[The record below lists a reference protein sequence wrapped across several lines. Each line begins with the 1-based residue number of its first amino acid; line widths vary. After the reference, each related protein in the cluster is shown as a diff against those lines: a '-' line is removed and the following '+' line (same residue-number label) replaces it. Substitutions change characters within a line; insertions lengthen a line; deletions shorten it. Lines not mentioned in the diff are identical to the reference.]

1 MVIIRE
7 SDSEG
12 GFTSIPPLGSATER
26 QIYFHSI
33 RWDGSFDEGKY
44 FDEMLN
50 LPVIESDRDSSSGSG
65 SDSDCIIIPCSSF
78 TGKELVVFDPSSVTM
93 FTKSKFCSLDSV
105 QTLRGAVKLSGSG
118 RERDVVVEPVIADE
132 LVTVVYFLMYGVVVQ
147 TFNIWF
153 PFTTFE
159 VSLFHTLNIAP
170 IQLHPNSWGFAKA
183 YQIICLALDLVPSIG
198 VFFSFYHV
206 KSFSADRLVSLCAL
220 RNRTLFAL
228 YASNFKSYQDSFYR
242 IRGGPE
248 CQDVMYDGDGTPLFP
263 FYWSKT
269 PRLVK
274 GPDVAHLSPFEMETV
289 AFLGSFITFSS
300 KELVDLETKPR
311 KVVDYLS
318 KFCLIMRFV
327 FLCVVLTWNLY

>member
-118 RERDVVVEPVIADE
+118 RERDVVVEPVNADE
-132 LVTVVYFLMYGVVVQ
+132 LVTVVNSDPPHYFLTYGS
-147 TFNIWF
+147 
-153 PFTTFE
+153 P
-159 VSLFHTLNIAP
+159 L
-170 IQLHPNSWGFAKA
+170 
-183 YQIICLALDLVPSIG
+183 CPS
-198 VFFSFYHV
+198 
-206 KSFSADRLVSLCAL
+206 KCMESLCKPLTYGSPL
-220 RNRTLFAL
+220 RP
-228 YASNFKSYQDSFYR
+228 SKS
-242 IRGGPE
+242 P
-248 CQDVMYDGDGTPLFP
+248 C
-263 FYWSKT
+263 
-269 PRLVK
+269 
-274 GPDVAHLSPFEMETV
+274 
-289 AFLGSFITFSS
+289 FI
-300 KELVDLETKPR
+300 L
-311 KVVDYLS
+311 
-318 KFCLIMRFV
+318 
-327 FLCVVLTWNLY
+327 